1 MCGGLLGAPCAFGIL
16 LRVSWRVTSASAGD
30 DFHRCSATALHCR
43 VRDFEVIDKA
53 PYGVVFSW
61 EKDGKVVESNV
72 FDRNSSTPSVKAI
85 SVSR

>member
-1 MCGGLLGAPCAFGIL
+1 M
-16 LRVSWRVTSASAGD
+16 
-30 DFHRCSATALHCR
+30 
-43 VRDFEVIDKA
+43 IDKA

-72 FDRNSSTPSVKAI
+72 FDRNSLTPSVKAI

>member
-1 MCGGLLGAPCAFGIL
+1 M
-16 LRVSWRVTSASAGD
+16 
-30 DFHRCSATALHCR
+30 ALHRR